1 MSYFPASFHS
11 RQLTHPE
18 WPWKKGGCA
27 VRIITQSITDYSQAD
42 GMIFILE
49 QVHIISIYFS
59 VLVHVIPKWRLVPTQ
74 VTPARMSSFRFS
86 IWMKFSL
93 WYVSFWYHVNRK
105 WTLFQIENHQ
115 SCSLGLAVNMHLRGV
130 YMRKIALAWVSHQDD
145 FLILYRVYMMTG
157 SIHILLFKG
166 TFRVDKIHMWFKN
179 RKHYVCTT
187 RSSLSA
193 DRFHTETGG
202 RFVFTWYRCEIS
214 YWSEILARYENRGEL
229 ARGGSRRGDSH
240 RHNILWWYHANK
252 YRAMRGNWSELASG
266 RKLPRCHVNTPWPGA
281 KTTWVRMP

>member
-1 MSYFPASFHS
+1 
-11 RQLTHPE
+11 
-18 WPWKKGGCA
+18 
-27 VRIITQSITDYSQAD
+27 
-42 GMIFILE
+42 MILILK

-59 VLVHVIPKWRLVPTQ
+59 VLVHVIPKWRLVPIQ

-130 YMRKIALAWVSHQDD
+130 YMRKIALAWVSHRDD

-166 TFRVDKIHMWFKN
+166 TFRVDKYTCGSN

-229 ARGGSRRGDSH
+229 ARGGSRRGDSR
-240 RHNILWWYHANK
+240 RHNILWWYHVNK